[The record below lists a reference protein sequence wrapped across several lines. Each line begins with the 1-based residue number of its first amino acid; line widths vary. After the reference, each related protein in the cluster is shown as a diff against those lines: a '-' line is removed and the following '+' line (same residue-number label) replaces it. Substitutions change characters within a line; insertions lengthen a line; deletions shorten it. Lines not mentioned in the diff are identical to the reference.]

1 MVETEMKMLDLSY
14 IYKSFQELDN
24 INDKIAYLQSL
35 EKLNH
40 NYDFNI
46 KNLITAWEQ
55 LGKKLEAEAEQ

>member
-1 MVETEMKMLDLSY
+1 MLDLSY

-35 EKLNH
+35 ENLNH

>member
-1 MVETEMKMLDLSY
+1 MVETEMKMLDLSH
-14 IYKSFQELDN
+14 IYKSFQDLDN

>member
-1 MVETEMKMLDLSY
+1 MVETEIKMLDLSY

>member
-1 MVETEMKMLDLSY
+1 MLDLSY

-46 KNLITAWEQ
+46 ANLVEAWEK
-55 LGKKLEAEAEQ
+55 LGNKENDDSEAQQ

>member
-1 MVETEMKMLDLSY
+1 MLDLSY

>member
-1 MVETEMKMLDLSY
+1 MVETEMKMLELSY

>member
-1 MVETEMKMLDLSY
+1 
-14 IYKSFQELDN
+14 
-24 INDKIAYLQSL
+24 LQSL

>member
-1 MVETEMKMLDLSY
+1 MLDLNY
-14 IYKSFQELDN
+14 IYKSFQDLDN

-46 KNLITAWEQ
+46 ANLVAAWEK
-55 LGKKLEAEAEQ
+55 LGNKENDDSEAQQ

>member
-1 MVETEMKMLDLSY
+1 MLDLSY

-46 KNLITAWEQ
+46 ANLVAAWEK
-55 LGKKLEAEAEQ
+55 LGNKENDDSEAQQ

>member
-1 MVETEMKMLDLSY
+1 MLDLSY
-14 IYKSFQELDN
+14 IYKSFQDLDN

>member
-14 IYKSFQELDN
+14 IYKSFQDLDN

>member
-1 MVETEMKMLDLSY
+1 MLELSY